1 MVHIIEEGKFNENAY
16 LLDGEFLKTEKTLA
30 IYVIESNG
38 TRLMLDTGEA
48 LSARRVIKKLK
59 KFNIYPIHKIIFT
72 HAHWDHIQAFPKL
85 KRLMKDTQIEIF
97 AHENALDILKDPER
111 MNEFFGYHVDPIE
124 DVNPLKE
131 GDIFDLNG
139 LNLKI
144 HNFFGHTQDSIA
156 IEDLKNKI
164 LYVGDSILDKIEKE
178 TFIPVLFGP
187 DFDEDSLLN
196 TYEKLRNMK
205 DDLDGIAIAH
215 YGVWK
220 GEDLE
225 KFINEMEDHYFKAK
239 ETLIKLYNE
248 NPSLKYITQGYHDE
262 VIPNSVIFSEENLM
276 GLQWNIEQN
285 IKTMKAAGFIE

>member
-48 LSARRVIKKLK
+48 LSARRVIKKIK

-85 KRLMKDTQIEIF
+85 KRLMKDTEIEVF
-97 AHENALDILKDPER
+97 AHENALDVLKDPER
-111 MNEFFGYHVDPIE
+111 LNEFFGYHVDPIE

-139 LNLKI
+139 LKLKI

-164 LYVGDSILDKIEKE
+164 LYVGDSILDRIEKE

-205 DDLDGIAIAH
+205 DDLDGIAVAH

-225 KFINEMEDHYFKAK
+225 KFIDEMEDRYFKAK